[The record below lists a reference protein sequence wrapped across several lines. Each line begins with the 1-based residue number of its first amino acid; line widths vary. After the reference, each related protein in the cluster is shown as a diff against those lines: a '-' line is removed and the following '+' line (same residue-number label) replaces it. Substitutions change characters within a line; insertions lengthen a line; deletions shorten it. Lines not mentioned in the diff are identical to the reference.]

1 MCLPGHPCLQTCSPS
16 IECVDHAG
24 NPKGVV
30 LTHYGLITAV
40 ASLGAF
46 CKEANIPISQDD
58 NHLSY
63 LTLAHILDRIVEEFA
78 LSVGAHIGYWQ
89 VGNAA
94 ASRGDAGAA
103 CWHCSCVLLFKQSE
117 LTWWRLSSRRWA
129 VL

>member
-1 MCLPGHPCLQTCSPS
+1 MLLQPCSRPHVQPAAALAFLSPL
-16 IECVDHAG
+16 IERPVHAG

-94 ASRGDAGAA
+94 LWRDCDAG
-103 CWHCSCVLLFKQSE
+103 CWHCSGMLLSK
-117 LTWWRLSSRRWA
+117 
-129 VL
+129 

>member
-1 MCLPGHPCLQTCSPS
+1 M
-16 IECVDHAG
+16 
-24 NPKGVV
+24 V
-30 LTHYGLITAV
+30 LTHYGLVTAV

-89 VGNAA
+89 VGNAVYFRNRCDVDCWHACIA
-94 ASRGDAGAA
+94 AAA
-103 CWHCSCVLLFKQSE
+103 CCNSDSDVGSPL
-117 LTWWRLSSRRWA
+117 RLSQGRWA
-129 VL
+129 VLPGHKL

>member
-1 MCLPGHPCLQTCSPS
+1 M
-16 IECVDHAG
+16 
-24 NPKGVV
+24 
-30 LTHYGLITAV
+30 LTHYGLVTAV

-89 VGNAA
+89 VKSCCIRPGLILMLTAGIAA
-94 ASRGDAGAA
+94 A
-103 CWHCSCVLLFKQSE
+103 CCCSSNLSSQ
-117 LTWWRLSSRRWA
+117 WRLASGRWA
-129 VL
+129 VLQLC

>member
-1 MCLPGHPCLQTCSPS
+1 M
-16 IECVDHAG
+16 
-24 NPKGVV
+24 

-46 CKEANIPISQDD
+46 CKEANIPITQDD

-89 VGNAA
+89 VENAA
-94 ASRGDAGAA
+94 AFRVASDVNCR
-103 CWHCSCVLLFKQSE
+103 H
-117 LTWWRLSSRRWA
+117 
-129 VL
+129 